1 MILLGGVSL
10 FWRNLIPSSTRSH
23 FNLSNAHKGYVI
35 PTKLDSTTSSFT
47 ILQIKFSHACSL
59 FGRLLFITYVRL
71 SRRSRLC
78 TTMMPRQ
85 TMKMRKIYALDSYA
99 WVDSRRYTQSQGGTT
114 TPSSESKSQEIRKK
128 QQQTYLQSEFY

>member
-1 MILLGGVSL
+1 MLAQSHSIIDQISFQFIECSQRLCYTDQTRLNYLKFYDTSNQIFSCLFVVRSL
-10 FWRNLIPSSTRSH
+10 AFYHICETLSH
-23 FNLSNAHKGYVI
+23 
-35 PTKLDSTTSSFT
+35 
-47 ILQIKFSHACSL
+47 
-59 FGRLLFITYVRL
+59 
-71 SRRSRLC
+71 RSRLC